1 MPLATTTSTNDALRL
16 DRVLEAAVVAH
27 WNDLMP
33 GSAARG
39 AMEIVYGTAT
49 NHTLDYIKVLSSETR
64 GHWNLV
70 CEYWLKPLWS
80 HSVGLSFASETHSA
94 EFAASLS
101 LMVKREA
108 MFAELPSPDRS
119 IQILRPTPSEQAAA
133 KDFIDD
139 VRARFAEARYS
150 PTQ

>member
-1 MPLATTTSTNDALRL
+1 MPLATTTCTNDALRL
-16 DRVLEAAVVAH
+16 DRALEAAVVAH

-39 AMEIVYGTAT
+39 AMEMVYGTAT
-49 NHTLDYIKVLSSETR
+49 NHTLDYFKVLSSETR

-80 HSVGLSFASETHSA
+80 HFVGLSFASETHSA

-101 LMVKREA
+101 LMVKRET
-108 MFAELPSPDRS
+108 MFVALPSPDRS
-119 IQILRPTPSEQAAA
+119 IQISCPTPSEEASA
-133 KDFIDD
+133 KEFIDG
-139 VRARFAEARYS
+139 VRARFAEVRDS
-150 PTQ
+150 PTT